1 MVRFIIV
8 VGILSVGF
16 NLQAKQQKLNLQQAI
31 DKKIVS
37 AKVHSLGGYQG
48 YCIKM
53 ELKNLSPDSLMI
65 TVEAGR
71 RLNSIDEKNQ
81 DILVVKEQLIVLK
94 KFEDKYI
101 DIKGY
106 CCQAHNSSPSRGAK
120 YDVNKLADIKLV
132 LLANYLSANHFNTQ
146 VEQHAIWAIS
156 DNENTANI
164 TDAKDS
170 LIIPL
175 RNLVATIK
183 NEPIPWYTLITKTLN
198 YSTGGM
204 ETFPLLLRGKL
215 NFDNNKECY
224 TTLHVLNEKGI
235 EVCQIIKQWTL
246 VGANQNYNLNIP
258 IAGLAKG
265 KYTIELKNDEKELV
279 KKEFKI

>member
-1 MVRFIIV
+1 MFRYIIIGLV
-8 VGILSVGF
+8 SLHLEVSAKHQQLT
-16 NLQAKQQKLNLQQAI
+16 LQKALDNKL
-31 DKKIVS
+31 VS

-53 ELKNLSPDSLMI
+53 ELRNLSPDSLI
-65 TVEAGR
+65 ILVEAGR

-81 DILVVKEQLIVLK
+81 DILIVKEQFVSLK

-101 DIKGY
+101 EVKGY
-106 CCQAHNSSPSRGAK
+106 CCQANNHSPNTGAK
-120 YDVNKLADIKLV
+120 YDVNKLADSNLV
-132 LLANYLSANHFNTQ
+132 ILARYLNSGKYNAD
-146 VEQHAIWAIS
+146 VEQNAIWAIS
-156 DNENTANI
+156 DNNNTANVTAANDTSI
-164 TDAKDS
+164 V
-170 LIIPL
+170 PL

-183 NEPIPWYTLITKTLN
+183 GEEIPWYTFLTKTIN
-198 YSTGGM
+198 YAGGRM
-204 ETFPLLLRGKL
+204 ETFPTLLRGKM
-215 NFDNNKECY
+215 NFNNAKECY

-246 VGANQNYNLNIP
+246 AGNNQVYNLNIP

-265 KYTIELKNDEKELV
+265 KYTIELKNDKEGLA